1 MRSVSGN
8 HDDGDD
14 NQCRDQRKRAIK
26 CFRSGPCGG
35 VGRRHGL
42 CRLPQVANE
51 PADISGLHRIGRYRD
66 FFDMI
71 AFGAVKRAKF
81 KSPGPRRDARKY
93 HARSTVRAVEL
104 LNGEQWDCSQMIG
117 HSHPP
122 LVRRERQTPSHR
134 QMPKRDGDGINML
147 LRVPASLVN
156 FGQFLKIIGAWL
168 VLHSGRRHD
177 HALAIAGR
185 LPQFGFAWSKAHR
198 LFRSGRRRWAWRPI
212 GATRKRRT

>member
-1 MRSVSGN
+1 MLLTFNIYQALTSTASARSRDPENKSMRSVSGN

-81 KSPGPRRDARKY
+81 KSPGPGEMRASIMR
-93 HARSTVRAVEL
+93 VR
-104 LNGEQWDCSQMIG
+104 Q
-117 HSHPP
+117 
-122 LVRRERQTPSHR
+122 
-134 QMPKRDGDGINML
+134 
-147 LRVPASLVN
+147 
-156 FGQFLKIIGAWL
+156 FGQ
-168 VLHSGRRHD
+168 
-177 HALAIAGR
+177 
-185 LPQFGFAWSKAHR
+185 WSC
-198 LFRSGRRRWAWRPI
+198 
-212 GATRKRRT
+212 